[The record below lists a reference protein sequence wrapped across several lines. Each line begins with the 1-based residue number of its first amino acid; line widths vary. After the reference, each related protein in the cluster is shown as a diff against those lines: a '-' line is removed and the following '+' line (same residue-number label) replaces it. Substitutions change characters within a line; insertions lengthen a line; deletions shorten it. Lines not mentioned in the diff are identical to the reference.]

1 LLCWLMEMGDGGR
14 ESSVTITAK
23 KFKLHFYS
31 CFIAKVKLELLIL
44 LAPVYASRR
53 YRELVYL
60 SKMISMVL
68 PGTNVTLSP
77 SSSPSPEVTVT

>member
-1 LLCWLMEMGDGGR
+1 MGDGGR
-14 ESSVTITAK
+14 ESVTVTAK

-31 CFIAKVKLELLIL
+31 CFTAKAKLELLIL
-44 LAPVYASRR
+44 LAPSLLFAALSGTI
-53 YRELVYL
+53 VYL
-60 SKMISMVL
+60 FLLSKIIYMIL